1 MAILPILSISHCF
14 FFFFTRLH
22 IHIELKI
29 KVNKNKAKTTNK
41 SKYRYEC
48 GRESLGALNNLF
60 TVRTYAQVESNVE
73 IILIS

>member
-1 MAILPILSISHCF
+1 MAILPILSISL